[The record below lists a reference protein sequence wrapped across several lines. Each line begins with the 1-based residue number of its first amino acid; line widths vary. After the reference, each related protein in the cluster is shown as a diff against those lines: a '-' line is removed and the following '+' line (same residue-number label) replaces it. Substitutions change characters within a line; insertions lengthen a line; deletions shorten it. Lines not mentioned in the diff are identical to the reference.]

1 MQAKITGIYNQFPK
15 AFWTLIG
22 GSFID
27 RLGGAL
33 IFPFFALFITEKF
46 SVGMTQVGLLFSIF
60 SITSLVGGFVG
71 GAVTDR
77 LGRRWMLIFGLVVSA
92 LSSLIMGLVDSLE
105 LFYAAAVIAGLLAHS
120 GGPAQQAM
128 VADLLPEE
136 QRPEGFGIL
145 RVAINL
151 AVTIGPAIGG
161 LLAASSYLLLFVAD
175 AVSSLIT
182 AGIVFLKLPET
193 RPDHEGD
200 QGEDSLRQVLS
211 GYQVALQDGPF
222 MAFLLISIFMVSVYT
237 QMNTTLSV
245 YLRDVHGIP
254 AQGYGLVLSLNAAM
268 VVLLQFWVTH
278 RVSSQPAML
287 MMAAGAALY
296 GIGFGMYGFISGPSV
311 FLLALFAMVIIT
323 FGEMIASPVAQA
335 VAARFAPEH
344 MRGRYM
350 AMFGFS
356 WMLPFA
362 VAPLGAGLIMDHF
375 DPRWVWYLSG
385 LVSLL
390 ATLGF
395 ITLHARTPGNSAED
409 SRPASSQPTQG
420 TA

>member
-1 MQAKITGIYNQFPK
+1 MFARITNIYREYPK

-22 GSFID
+22 GSFVD

-46 SVGMTQVGLLFSIF
+46 GVGMTQVGLLFSIF
-60 SITSLVGGFVG
+60 SVTGLAGSFLG
-71 GAVTDR
+71 GALTDR
-77 LGRRWMLIFGLVVSA
+77 LGRRWMLIFSLVVSA
-92 LSSLIMGLVDSLE
+92 LSSVLMGLVDSLG
-105 LFYAAAVIAGLLAHS
+105 LFYGAAMLAGLLAHS

-128 VADLLPEE
+128 VADLLPEG
-136 QRPEGFGIL
+136 RRAEGFGIL

-151 AVTIGPAIGG
+151 AVTIGPAVGG

-175 AVSSLIT
+175 AISSLIT
-182 AGIVFLKLPET
+182 ASIVFLKLPET
-193 RPDHEGD
+193 KPQTAGRA
-200 QGEDSLRQVLS
+200 GEENFGQALS
-211 GYQVALQDGPF
+211 GYRVALRDTPF
-222 MAFLLISIFMVSVYT
+222 MAFLVVSILMVSVYT

-268 VVLLQFWVTH
+268 VVLLQFWVT
-278 RVSSQPAML
+278 RRISGRPVML

-296 GIGFGMYGFISGPSV
+296 GLGFGMYGFISGPRV
-311 FLLALFAMVIIT
+311 FLLALLAMVVIT
-323 FGEMIASPVAQA
+323 LGEMIASPVAQA
-335 VAARFAPEH
+335 VAAKFAPEH

-362 VAPLGAGLIMDHF
+362 IAPLAAGVIMDHF

-385 LVSLL
+385 LISLL

-395 ITLHARTPGNSAED
+395 IVLHGRTRAGAIESSPQA
-409 SRPASSQPTQG
+409 ASG
-420 TA
+420 